1 MPPSGGFPLFEKEKS
16 MLPKRKLLKK
26 EWSKHEWL
34 IFSLDEKGYFWGEVS
49 GRVGEYETSRLVKSK
64 QLSVKAYLCEIHFY
78 TKFEKLKQKSKTT
91 THKGKSWSR
100 VNGKNKNADKNK
112 TIGNV

>member
-1 MPPSGGFPLFEKEKS
+1 M
-16 MLPKRKLLKK
+16 RKGI
-26 EWSKHEWL
+26 S
-34 IFSLDEKGYFWGEVS
+34 EVKWVE
-49 GRVGEYETSRLVKSK
+49 RVGEYETSRLVKSK

-78 TKFEKLKQKSKTT
+78 TKFEKLKQKNKRT

-112 TIGNV
+112 TRKNV